1 MAGETILIVEDTELL
16 RRIYQ
21 DKLTQKGY
29 NTLTA
34 ADGLEC
40 LNAIRANKV
49 DLVLLDL
56 IMPRMSGLEALA
68 AIKADPRTK
77 DVPIIILSN
86 LGQDADIQRGLDMG
100 ASDYLIKNSAK
111 PADVSAKIS
120 ATLQLAA
127 NRMLT
132 DKGYRLLVRDR
143 EGDADRLVADAKMAR
158 RFWCPACE
166 VELNLELV
174 PRKDRPGW
182 YEAHFVC
189 PGCGREIA
197 GA

>member
-21 DKLTQKGY
+21 DKLTQEGY
-29 NTLTA
+29 QTLTA

-40 LNAIRANKV
+40 LNAIGANKV

-56 IMPRMSGLEALA
+56 IMPRMSGLEALE

-77 DVPIIILSN
+77 DVPVIILSN

-132 DKGYRLLVRDR
+132 DKGYHLLVRDR

-182 YEAHFVC
+182 YDAHFVC
-189 PGCGREIA
+189 PGCGREI
-197 GA
+197 